1 MKKILKSRLVL
12 TLASFVLIAA
22 AIAVP
27 LVSSIAHSA
36 HANTV
41 GLRVYVTSDS
51 GGTVSV
57 IDSGTNSV
65 INTITVGRFPRGI
78 VVSPDNARVY
88 VSNFTYCCSVGPG
101 TISVIDTSTY
111 NVVATIP
118 VGNNPTGMAITP
130 DGTRLYVS
138 EAFGGEIS
146 VIDTSSNT
154 IINSISVQNPDQM
167 IMTADGSRL
176 YVSGNNGIVVI
187 DTASNTVIHTIPV
200 SNLQGHP
207 VVSPDGSRL
216 YVSNTTLTVYDTN
229 TYSILFTIP
238 TDSPVENILINNSG
252 TRIYAGSGQ
261 GPSSVLLV
269 IDTTTNTQ
277 LTSIPLGTNF
287 GLPAIL
293 PDDSAVYVPL
303 NGSIFEPN
311 SNTVSVIDTA
321 SNTVVRSIVVGLN
334 PFAIAIEKNINHSPV
349 VNSIPSVTLSEGNA
363 RN

>member
-51 GGTVSV
+51 GGTV
-57 IDSGTNSV
+57 
-65 INTITVGRFPRGI
+65 
-78 VVSPDNARVY
+78 
-88 VSNFTYCCSVGPG
+88 
-101 TISVIDTSTY
+101 
-111 NVVATIP
+111 
-118 VGNNPTGMAITP
+118 
-130 DGTRLYVS
+130 
-138 EAFGGEIS
+138 
-146 VIDTSSNT
+146 
-154 IINSISVQNPDQM
+154 SVQNPDQM

-238 TDSPVENILINNSG
+238 TDS
-252 TRIYAGSGQ
+252 
-261 GPSSVLLV
+261 
-269 IDTTTNTQ
+269 
-277 LTSIPLGTNF
+277 
-287 GLPAIL
+287 
-293 PDDSAVYVPL
+293 
-303 NGSIFEPN
+303 
-311 SNTVSVIDTA
+311 
-321 SNTVVRSIVVGLN
+321 
-334 PFAIAIEKNINHSPV
+334 
-349 VNSIPSVTLSEGNA
+349 
-363 RN
+363 